1 MDGDQYGQSMKL
13 ENETYQIVENSTN
26 KVSMA
31 TYDPATDR
39 MVFDASG
46 RAAGVYNYTLTL
58 TMNGHKAS
66 VNVTVVVQ
74 TPPYNGA
81 SSYKVDI
88 SKPVIDLAEH
98 LHRICL
104 HQK

>member
-1 MDGDQYGQSMKL
+1 
-13 ENETYQIVENSTN
+13 
-26 KVSMA
+26 MA

-88 SKPVIDLAEH
+88 SKPVIDLAITSGASASDLLASKVTTLRLAEYRR
-98 LHRICL
+98 RILSVCEYCICKD
-104 HQK
+104 Q